1 MGVTPTDSI
10 RPSSLLD
17 RAALPEFTIHAMLR
31 VATES
36 GAHVSRLSVS
46 LWSPS
51 ERRAAGLLLTLAL
64 LPSAALVGCGRD
76 VPPVLGTKTIKSAD
90 RSEPFALSGPTLDG
104 GTLEVAD
111 LRGRIVIVNNWASW
125 CAPCREETPVLV
137 ALASTSDPHDV
148 AVIGMNV
155 SDHHDAAAFA
165 KEFKMPYPS
174 IEDKDGTILATI
186 PGVPPSA
193 LPSTIILDRSGRVAA
208 RIIGK
213 VNGPDLAL
221 IVAGILGEN

>member
-1 MGVTPTDSI
+1 MLALAI
-10 RPSSLLD
+10 LL
-17 RAALPEFTIHAMLR
+17 
-31 VATES
+31 
-36 GAHVSRLSVS
+36 
-46 LWSPS
+46 
-51 ERRAAGLLLTLAL
+51 AAGLA
-64 LPSAALVGCGRD
+64 SGCGRD
-76 VPPVLGTKTIKSAD
+76 TPAIPGVEAIDAAERVQMPAIRGT
-90 RSEPFALSGPTLDG
+90 TLDG
-104 GTLEVAD
+104 QDLDLAD
-111 LRGRIVIVNNWASW
+111 LAGSVVVLNNWASW
-125 CAPCREETPVLV
+125 CAPCRDETPVLV